1 MFQVFSYLSDFM
13 GETPLEIQKI
23 LFGEQVSKDDYYG
36 K

>member
-1 MFQVFSYLSDFM
+1 MFHILGYISELM
-13 GETPLEIQKI
+13 GETALEIQKI

>member
-1 MFQVFSYLSDFM
+1 MLQFFGYLSDFM
-13 GETPLEIQKI
+13 GETPFEIQKI

>member
-1 MFQVFSYLSDFM
+1 MFQFFGYLSDFM
-13 GETPLEIQKI
+13 GEMPLEIQKI